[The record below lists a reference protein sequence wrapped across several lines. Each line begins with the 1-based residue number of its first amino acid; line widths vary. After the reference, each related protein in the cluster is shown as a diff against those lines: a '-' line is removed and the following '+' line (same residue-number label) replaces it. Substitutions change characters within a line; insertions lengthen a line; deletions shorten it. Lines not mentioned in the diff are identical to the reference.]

1 MNYKTAHTKEHWVF
15 ILEDSSTHNF
25 GNENLSESDAEMMLK
40 ARETNEIQ
48 TAQTD
53 DGIVIYAPNEEPKR
67 AEPTATID
75 EIYDIITDY
84 K

>member
-1 MNYKTAHTKEHWVF
+1 MYK
-15 ILEDSSTHNF
+15 NM
-25 GNENLSESDAEMMLK
+25 NENLSESDALMMLK

-48 TAQTD
+48 TVQTD

-67 AEPTATID
+67 AESEITIE
-75 EIYDIITDY
+75 EIYDMITDY